1 MRNDFAVM
9 SRRRKRAIRAEL
21 VRLLALVAALAVVT
35 GAWLAG
41 QRYFY
46 CAPMQR
52 VALDE
57 CCAGH
62 GQHDGEA
69 DAHAAGAVATQT
81 PKKCCDART
90 FDQGDRGASAAPPAV
105 TPPMLLAVVAV
116 LALPGLVDAPARAR
130 ATHESRAGPP
140 PAGPL
145 SWRTEID
152 VSLS

>member
-1 MRNDFAVM
+1 MDFGVM
-9 SRRRKRAIRAEL
+9 SRSGKVALRAEL
-21 VRLLALVAALAVVT
+21 VRLVALVAALAVVT

-41 QRYFY
+41 QRYYY

-52 VALDE
+52 IALDE

-62 GQHDGEA
+62 GHEDEDGDE
-69 DAHAAGAVATQT
+69 HAAAALTET
-81 PKKCCDART
+81 PRKCCDART
-90 FDQGDRGASAAPPAV
+90 FDSGDPGASTAPPAI

-116 LALPGLVDAPARAR
+116 LALPGVVDAPAAAR

-140 PAGPL
+140 RAGPL